1 MERMNSSRATQQRLP
16 RFTRD
21 PDAAGSFQFTKRDL
35 EIMQLV
41 AEHRFIRSEWI
52 VKLVGGS
59 AQQVLRRLH
68 LLFHH
73 GYLDRPRAQLDH
85 YHEGGS
91 RSMVY
96 GLASRGAGRLR
107 RDLNM
112 PFERMEWTTRTKRVG
127 RLFIE
132 HTLMVSDFM
141 AGLELDC
148 RERADIRLLYPHEL
162 PKPSGRENSREPFR
176 WTVDLPGKRRV
187 GVVPDKVFVLEVTHS
202 DGRIE
207 RTHHFLEADRGTMP
221 IERRDLRQSC
231 VLRKLKAYEATQTM
245 QVYRTRLGA
254 ERFRVLITC
263 HQKERVDHIREA
275 VGKMDTGRRLF
286 RVICDADL
294 HSCTSR
300 VDLINS
306 SRRGD
311 EHHRTIPLGVG
322 QLPPTQAA

>member
-1 MERMNSSRATQQRLP
+1 MKSKQQRLP

-21 PDAAGSFQFTKRDL
+21 LDSAGSFQFTKRDL
-35 EIMQLV
+35 EILRHV
-41 AEHRFIRSEWI
+41 AEHRFIRSEWLL
-52 VKLVGGS
+52 KLVGGS
-59 AQQVLRRLH
+59 KQQVLRRLN
-68 LLFHH
+68 LLYHH
-73 GYLDRPRAQLDH
+73 GYLDRPRAQLDY

-187 GVVPDKVFVLEVTHS
+187 GVVPDKVFALEVTHS

-275 VGKMDTGRRLF
+275 VGKMDKGRRLF
-286 RVICDADL
+286 RVICDAEL
-294 HSCTSR
+294 HSCTNR
-300 VDLINS
+300 VDFINGLP
-306 SRRGD
+306 RGD
-311 EHHRTIPLGVG
+311 EHRHDTLAKSR
-322 QLPPTQAA
+322 QLPPNQAA